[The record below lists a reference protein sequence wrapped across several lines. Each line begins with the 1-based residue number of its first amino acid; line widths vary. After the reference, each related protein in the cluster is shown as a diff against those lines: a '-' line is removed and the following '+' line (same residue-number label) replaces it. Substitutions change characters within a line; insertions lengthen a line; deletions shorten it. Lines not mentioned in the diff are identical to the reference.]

1 MKSEE
6 IRNQIPEK
14 IMSAKRVE
22 SDELPVSAEPK
33 AEVKAEAKKDPVVA
47 AEPAVEAVPKF
58 EPGQKVKHVNGYTY
72 AVRYQT
78 EEGVAL
84 EGVANLVEPAQLRAV

>member
-1 MKSEE
+1 MT
-6 IRNQIPEK
+6 
-14 IMSAKRVE
+14 AKRNE
-22 SDELPVSAEPK
+22 SDELPVSAK
-33 AEVKAEAKKDPVVA
+33 AETKAGPVVA